1 MMDQTS
7 QVQNQT
13 AINHTLLRL
22 SLCVDYILISASLHL
37 EALLTLS
44 HSQICHKFCKYLTS
58 ELQSRC
64 CILHKISFC
73 SNLKTWLNS
82 SLLHIYL
89 CIGHTFCLL
98 TIQSQHTHG
107 SCFVVC
113 CSGFDATENS
123 LFASSLVVCVR
134 LSACLVCQN
143 AYHVH
148 QVAMVRPWL
157 LLSEYFPISLCCSAT
172 HVHLKTLLCRSLCPS
187 HLLLLRSR
195 RTYTICYS
203 LASLCLRLSI

>member
-1 MMDQTS
+1 MDQTS

-13 AINHTLLRL
+13 AINHTLLRR
-22 SLCVDYILISASLHL
+22 SLCVDYILISASLLHP

-64 CILHKISFC
+64 CTLHKISFC
-73 SNLKTWLNS
+73 NNLMTLLNS
-82 SLLHIYL
+82 SLLHIFL

-113 CSGFDATENS
+113 CSGSDASENS
-123 LFASSLVVCVR
+123 LCAPSLVVCVR
-134 LSACLVCQN
+134 LSACLVCQY

-148 QVAMVRPWL
+148 
-157 LLSEYFPISLCCSAT
+157 
-172 HVHLKTLLCRSLCPS
+172 
-187 HLLLLRSR
+187 
-195 RTYTICYS
+195 
-203 LASLCLRLSI
+203 